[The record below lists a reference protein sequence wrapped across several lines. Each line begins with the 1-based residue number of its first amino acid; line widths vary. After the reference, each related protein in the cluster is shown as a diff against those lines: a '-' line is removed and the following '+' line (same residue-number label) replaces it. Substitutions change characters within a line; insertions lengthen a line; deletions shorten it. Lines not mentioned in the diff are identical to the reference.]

1 MGKYYINL
9 DLLEQI
15 VDDDE
20 KSRYRFN
27 DKHSK
32 IKACQGHSIPWVV
45 PELIYIDLS
54 EFLYHDTTVNFYK
67 NFEKR

>member
-9 DLLEQI
+9 DMLEQI

-20 KSRYRFN
+20 KGRYRFN